1 LPFRVGSNHFIP
13 GGGPKKNGLFI
24 ECNFGED
31 CVTCAYSNPAAY
43 GLTNVKQ
50 SPNLS
55 KCKSR
60 NYYAASGH
68 IEEFFHLVEYYKD
81 NENQEA
87 GTFHQREKCE
97 GKGCSFCK
105 DKIPKVFGKRMYWE
119 VSPSQWRHA
128 IHDLH
133 KKIQNSHCKC
143 GGTIFVTSFGCSGCQ
158 KVVVD
163 VSTSCEGC
171 GSNEVGIDVEK
182 KEAQCGKCGASWS
195 AIYTDHEAIYK
206 ASNEPYKC
214 RCGTNKALVPNRMC
228 STEG

>member
-1 LPFRVGSNHFIP
+1 MSGNFDAWDDSLEEDRKASSGGGGKKWGYMWRPTESPTKIHLGEPEKPYIHPKTGGELPFRVGSNHFIP
-13 GGGPKKNGLFI
+13 GGGPKKKGLFI

-143 GGTIFVTSFGCSGCQ
+143 GGTIFVTSFGCSGC
-158 KVVVD
+158 
-163 VSTSCEGC
+163 
-171 GSNEVGIDVEK
+171 
-182 KEAQCGKCGASWS
+182 
-195 AIYTDHEAIYK
+195 
-206 ASNEPYKC
+206 
-214 RCGTNKALVPNRMC
+214 
-228 STEG
+228 